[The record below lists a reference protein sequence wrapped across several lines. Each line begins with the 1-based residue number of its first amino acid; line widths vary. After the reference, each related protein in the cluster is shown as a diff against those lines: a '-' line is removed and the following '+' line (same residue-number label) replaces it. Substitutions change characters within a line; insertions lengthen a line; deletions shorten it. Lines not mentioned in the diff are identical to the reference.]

1 MSNNIINEY
10 VRNFDDLIDVIN
22 ILKKKYDEF
31 MIITDKYIKL
41 YCEHCEKE
49 FYAEETAYQ
58 CPYCGHEDL
67 SEL

>member
-1 MSNNIINEY
+1 MEQNIINEY

-31 MIITDKYIKL
+31 TIITDKYVKL

-49 FYAEETAYQ
+49 FYAEEIAYK
-58 CPYCGHEDL
+58 CPYCDSEDL
-67 SEL
+67 SEI